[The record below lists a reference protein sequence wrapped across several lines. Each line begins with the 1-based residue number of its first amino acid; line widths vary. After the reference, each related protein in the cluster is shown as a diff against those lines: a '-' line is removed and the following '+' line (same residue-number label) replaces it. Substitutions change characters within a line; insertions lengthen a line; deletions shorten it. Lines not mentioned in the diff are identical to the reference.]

1 MFEFSYVFIN
11 AEGDVAFS
19 SHASY
24 NAARTAVEAYENFNG
39 PYNRVEN
46 VSNFAS
52 LDAVIRTLIA
62 RTYNKRESSVLSYG
76 LRLMSIK
83 SAPLTQ
89 EQLTDL
95 ETIAAHDIWEENM
108 LAVKALEVAESQIVV
123 INGPGQDWYNLVDA
137 C

>member
-11 AEGDVAFS
+11 AEGDMAFS
-19 SHASY
+19 SHTSFY
-24 NAARTAVEAYENFNG
+24 AARLAVDACVGFNQ

-52 LDAVIRTLIA
+52 LDAGIRTLIA

-76 LRLMSIK
+76 LRITSIVGQR
-83 SAPLTQ
+83 TQ
-89 EQLTDL
+89 EQLDDL
-95 ETIAAHDIWEENM
+95 ATIAAHDVWEENM